1 METLNIL
8 TIEQFLKD
16 YSPKIKFYTSVEEI
30 ERIETTLGI
39 KDKTID
45 ELEELR
51 NIVVSYYTELLDNE
65 IIYNENGEFSIRT
78 KKYFVY
84 LESLKSVTAVIDN
97 NIYKI
102 MLKL

>member
-1 METLNIL
+1 METFNIL
-8 TIEQFLKD
+8 TIKPFLKD
-16 YSPKIKFYTSVEEI
+16 YSQKIKFYTSTEEI
-30 ERIETTLGI
+30 EHIETNLGI

-51 NIVVSYYTELLDNE
+51 NIVVSYYTELLNNE
-65 IIYNENGEFSIRT
+65 IIYNENDEFPRRT
-78 KKYFVY
+78 EKYFVY
-84 LESLKSVTAVIDN
+84 LKSLKSVTAVIDN

>member
-1 METLNIL
+1 METFNIL
-8 TIEQFLKD
+8 TIKPFLKD
-16 YSPKIKFYTSVEEI
+16 YSQKIKFYTSTEEI
-30 ERIETTLGI
+30 EHIETNLGI

-51 NIVVSYYTELLDNE
+51 NIVVSYYTELLDTE
-65 IIYNENGEFSIRT
+65 IIYNENGEFPRRT

-97 NIYKI
+97 NIYKL

>member
-8 TIEQFLKD
+8 TVEQFLKD

-30 ERIETTLGI
+30 ERIEINLGI

-51 NIVVSYYTELLDNE
+51 NMVVSYYTELLDTE
-65 IIYNENGEFSIRT
+65 IIYN
-78 KKYFVY
+78 K
-84 LESLKSVTAVIDN
+84 
-97 NIYKI
+97 
-102 MLKL
+102 